1 MNKTISPF
9 KYNGQL
15 KVNSSKSYAQRA
27 FILSLLATDETIIY
41 NSDQSKDVLAIQN
54 CIRQLGAEIIV
65 YEEGLKIIP
74 PPRKKIDSVS
84 LNVGESG
91 LALRMLGI
99 VATLFSSTVY
109 LSGKG
114 SILNRSQKQLID
126 ILEQLGL
133 SVTHQNYKLPLLI
146 KGQISNQNL
155 VIDASEGSQVI
166 SGLLI
171 SLPLLNNPSTL
182 NLVNITSRPYLEMTC
197 EIMSDFGIPIS
208 TDFDTKITIEAN
220 QFYQSNSYS
229 IEGDWSGA
237 ANHLVGA
244 AISGS
249 VKLIGL
255 NSKSKQ
261 ADALILSVLN
271 EFGAIIRIDNSA
283 EGREFIQLHESDIK
297 NPFKI
302 DLTDAPDLFPILS
315 VLACAAKGKST
326 ISGTNRLLN
335 KESNRLEAISEM
347 LKSFSVEFEVGN
359 NSISIQ
365 GTGKIIPNQ
374 IINTYSDHRI
384 AMAAT
389 IATCLS
395 DIPIE
400 LNDINC
406 VKKSYT
412 NFFKDT
418 EKVKYHN

>member
-9 KYNGQL
+9 KYQGQL
-15 KVNSSKSYAQRA
+15 NVNSSKSYAQRA
-27 FILSLLATDETIIY
+27 FILGLLSNEETIIY
-41 NSDQSKDVLAIQN
+41 NVDQSKDVLAIQN

-65 YEEGLKIIP
+65 LEEGIKIIP
-74 PPRKKIDSVS
+74 PFRKQMESVS

-99 VATLFSSTVY
+99 IATLFSSTVY
-109 LSGKG
+109 LSGEG

-133 SVTHQNYKLPLLI
+133 SITHQNYKLPLLI
-146 KGQISNQNL
+146 KGQITNQNL
-155 VIDASEGSQVI
+155 VIDANEGSQVI

-182 NLVNITSRPYLEMTC
+182 KLVNITSRPYLEMTC

-220 QFYQSNSYS
+220 QLYQSNSYT

-249 VKLIGL
+249 IKLKGL

-261 ADALILSVLN
+261 ADALILSVLQ
-271 EFGAIIRIDNSA
+271 EFGAIIRIDNST
-283 EGREFIQLHESDIK
+283 EGREFIQVQESDIK
-297 NPFKI
+297 RPFKI
-302 DLTDAPDLFPILS
+302 DLTNAPDLFPLLS
-315 VLACAAKGKST
+315 ILACAAKGKST
-326 ISGTNRLLN
+326 IIGTNRLLN

-365 GTGKIIPNQ
+365 GTGIISPIKKIDTFN
-374 IINTYSDHRI
+374 DHRI

-389 IATCLS
+389 IGASITS
-395 DIPIE
+395 SSIE
-400 LNDINC
+400 LNEIEC
-406 VKKSYT
+406 IEKSYP
-412 NFFKDT
+412 NFFFDI
-418 EKVKYHN
+418 EKAIN

>member
-9 KYNGQL
+9 KYQGQL
-15 KVNSSKSYAQRA
+15 KVNSSKSNAQRA

-41 NSDQSKDVLAIQN
+41 NSDESKDVLAIQN

-65 YEEGLKIIP
+65 LKEGLKIIRP
-74 PPRKKIDSVS
+74 SKNKLDSVS

-109 LSGKG
+109 LSGEG

-133 SVTHQNYKLPLLI
+133 TVTHQNYKLPLQI

-182 NLVNITSRPYLEMTC
+182 KLVNITSRPYLEMTS
-197 EIMSDFGIPIS
+197 EIMSVFGIPIS
-208 TDFDTKITIEAN
+208 KDFDTKITIEGN
-220 QFYQSNSYS
+220 QIYQANSYT

-249 VKLIGL
+249 IELVGL
-255 NSKSKQ
+255 NSRSKQ
-261 ADALILSVLN
+261 ADAIILFILKH
-271 EFGAIIRIDNSA
+271 FGAEIIINTSA
-283 EGREFIQLHESDIK
+283 EGIEIISVYESGLK
-297 NPFKI
+297 SPFTF

-335 KESNRLEAISEM
+335 KESNRLEAISAM

-365 GTGKIIPNQ
+365 GTGIISPIKKIDTFN
-374 IINTYSDHRI
+374 DHRI

-389 IATCLS
+389 IGASITS
-395 DIPIE
+395 SSIE
-400 LNDINC
+400 LNEIECIN
-406 VKKSYT
+406 KSYPK
-412 NFFKDT
+412 FFEDI
-418 EKVKYHN
+418 ENLS

>member
-9 KYNGQL
+9 KYQGQL

-27 FILSLLATDETIIY
+27 FILSLLAKDETIIY

-65 YEEGLKIIP
+65 LEEGIKIIP
-74 PPRKKIDSVS
+74 PSRKQLESVS

-109 LSGKG
+109 LSGEG

-133 SVTHQNYKLPLLI
+133 SVTHQNYKLPLQI

-171 SLPLLNNPSTL
+171 SLPLLNNSSTIK
-182 NLVNITSRPYLEMTC
+182 LVNITSRPYLEMTC
-197 EIMSDFGIPIS
+197 EIMSYFGIPIS
-208 TDFDTKITIEAN
+208 TDFDTNITIEGN
-220 QFYQSNSYS
+220 QFYQANSYI

-244 AISGS
+244 AISGR

-261 ADALILSVLN
+261 ADAKILAILN
-271 EFGAIIRIDNSA
+271 EFGAEINVVKTKDNQEIITVSQGIS
-283 EGREFIQLHESDIK
+283 K
-297 NPFKI
+297 KPFAF
-302 DLTDAPDLFPILS
+302 DVTDAPDLFPILS
-315 VLACAAKGKST
+315 ILAAAAVGKSKIT
-326 ISGTNRLLN
+326 GTNRLLN
-335 KESNRLEAISEM
+335 KESNRLESVSEL
-347 LKSFSVEFEVGN
+347 LKNFSVPFKLYKNVIE
-359 NSISIQ
+359 IH
-365 GTGKIIPNQ
+365 GTGKIYPIA
-374 IINTYSDHRI
+374 IVDTYNDHRI

-389 IATCLS
+389 IGACFVKEEIDLNE
-395 DIPIE
+395 IE
-400 LNDINC
+400 C
-406 VKKSYT
+406 VNKSYP
-412 NFFKDT
+412 NFFNDLGI
-418 EKVKYHN
+418 

>member
-1 MNKTISPF
+1 MNKIISPF
-9 KYNGQL
+9 KYEGRL

-65 YEEGLKIIP
+65 LEEGLKVIP
-74 PPRKKIDSVS
+74 PSRRQLESVS

-99 VATLFSSTVY
+99 VSTLFSSSVY
-109 LSGKG
+109 LSGEG

-133 SVTHQNYKLPLLI
+133 SVSHQNYKLPLQI

-171 SLPLLNNPSTL
+171 SLPLLDNSSIVKL
-182 NLVNITSRPYLEMTC
+182 ANITSRPYLKMTC

-208 TDFDTKITIEAN
+208 TDFDTKLTIEGN
-220 QFYQSNSYS
+220 QIYQINSYT

-261 ADALILSVLN
+261 ADALILSVLK
-271 EFGAIIRIDNSA
+271 EFGAIIRIDNSI
-283 EGREFIQLHESDIK
+283 EGREIIHVKESEIK
-297 NPFKI
+297 RPFKI
-302 DLTDAPDLFPILS
+302 DLTDAPDLFPILT
-315 VLACAAKGKST
+315 VLACAAKGKSIIT
-326 ISGTNRLLN
+326 GTNRLLN
-335 KESNRLEAISEM
+335 KESNRLEAISVM
-347 LKSFSVEFEVGN
+347 LKSFSAAFEVEN

-374 IINTYSDHRI
+374 IINTYNDHRI

-395 DIPIE
+395 DIPVE

-406 VKKSYT
+406 VKKSYPD
-412 NFFKDT
+412 FFIDI
-418 EKVKYHN
+418 EKVKS

>member
-9 KYNGQL
+9 KYQGQL
-15 KVNSSKSYAQRA
+15 NVNSSKSYAQRA
-27 FILSLLATDETIIY
+27 FILGLLSNEETIIY
-41 NSDQSKDVLAIQN
+41 NVDQSKDVLAIQN

-65 YEEGLKIIP
+65 LEEGIKIIP
-74 PPRKKIDSVS
+74 PFRKQLESVS

-99 VATLFSSTVY
+99 IATLFSSTVY
-109 LSGKG
+109 LSGEG

-133 SVTHQNYKLPLLI
+133 SITHQNYKLPLLI
-146 KGQISNQNL
+146 KGQITNQNL
-155 VIDASEGSQVI
+155 VIDANEGSQVI

-182 NLVNITSRPYLEMTC
+182 KLVNITSRPYLEMTC

-220 QFYQSNSYS
+220 QLYQSNSYT

-249 VKLIGL
+249 VKLKGL

-261 ADALILSVLN
+261 ADALVLSVLN
-271 EFGAIIRIDNSA
+271 EFGAIIRIDNST
-283 EGREFIQLHESDIK
+283 EGREIIQVQESEIK
-297 NPFKI
+297 RPFKI

-315 VLACAAKGKST
+315 ILACAAKGKST

-335 KESNRLEAISEM
+335 KESNRLEAISAM
-347 LKSFSVEFEVGN
+347 LKSFSIEFEVGN

-365 GTGKIIPNQ
+365 GTGIISP
-374 IINTYSDHRI
+374 INTIDTFNDHRI

-389 IATCLS
+389 VASCLS
-395 DIPIE
+395 FTPLYLNEIE
-400 LNDINC
+400 CIEKSYPNFFNDI
-406 VKKSYT
+406 
-412 NFFKDT
+412 
-418 EKVKYHN
+418 EKAKN

>member
-9 KYNGQL
+9 KYQGQL

-41 NSDQSKDVLAIQN
+41 NSDESKDVLAIQN

-65 YEEGLKIIP
+65 LKEGLKIIP
-74 PPRKKIDSVS
+74 PSKNKLDSVS

-109 LSGKG
+109 LSGEG

-133 SVTHQNYKLPLLI
+133 TVTHQNYKLPLQI

-182 NLVNITSRPYLEMTC
+182 KLVNITSRPYLEMTS
-197 EIMSDFGIPIS
+197 EIMSVFGIPIS
-208 TDFDTKITIEAN
+208 KDFDTKITIEGN
-220 QFYQSNSYS
+220 QIYQANSYT

-249 VKLIGL
+249 IELVGL
-255 NSKSKQ
+255 NSRSKQ
-261 ADALILSVLN
+261 ADAIILFILKQY
-271 EFGAIIRIDNSA
+271 GAEIIINTSA
-283 EGREFIQLHESDIK
+283 EGIEIISVYESGLK
-297 NPFKI
+297 SPFTF

-335 KESNRLEAISEM
+335 KESNRLEAISAM

-365 GTGKIIPNQ
+365 GTGIISPIKKIDTFN
-374 IINTYSDHRI
+374 DHRI

-389 IATCLS
+389 IGASITS
-395 DIPIE
+395 SSIE
-400 LNDINC
+400 LNEIECIN
-406 VKKSYT
+406 KSYPK
-412 NFFKDT
+412 FFEDI
-418 EKVKYHN
+418 ENLS

>member
-9 KYNGQL
+9 KYQGQL
-15 KVNSSKSYAQRA
+15 KANSSKSYAQRA
-27 FILSLLATDETIIY
+27 FILSVLATDETTIY

-65 YEEGLKIIP
+65 LKEGLKIIP
-74 PPRKKIDSVS
+74 PTRKKLESVS

-99 VATLFSSTVY
+99 IATLFSSTIH
-109 LSGKG
+109 LTGEG
-114 SILNRSQKQLID
+114 SILNRSQKQLIE

-133 SVTHQNYKLPLLI
+133 SVTHQNYKLPIQI

-155 VIDASEGSQVI
+155 VIDAREGSQVV

-171 SLPLLNNPSTL
+171 SLPLLNKPSTIK
-182 NLVNITSRPYLEMTC
+182 LVNITSRPYLEMTC
-197 EIMSDFGIPIS
+197 EIMSNFGVTIS

-220 QFYQSNSYS
+220 QFYQSNSYT

-237 ANHLVGA
+237 ANHLVGS

-249 VKLIGL
+249 IELVGL

-261 ADALILSVLN
+261 ADELILTVLK

-283 EGREFIQLHESDIK
+283 EGKEIIQVQESHLK
-297 NPFKI
+297 RPFKI
-302 DLTDAPDLFPILS
+302 DLTNAPDLFPILS
-315 VLACAAKGKST
+315 ILACAANGKST
-326 ISGTNRLLN
+326 IVGTNRLVN
-335 KESNRLEAISEM
+335 KESNRLEAISEI
-347 LKSFSVEFEVGN
+347 LKSFFVEFEVGN

-365 GTGKIIPNQ
+365 GTGKIIPIQAIDSYN
-374 IINTYSDHRI
+374 DHRI

-389 IATCLS
+389 IGALISDTAIVINNVDCIQKSYPDFFS
-395 DIPIE
+395 DIEKI
-400 LNDINC
+400 
-406 VKKSYT
+406 KS
-412 NFFKDT
+412 
-418 EKVKYHN
+418 

>member
-9 KYNGQL
+9 KYQGQL
-15 KVNSSKSYAQRA
+15 NVNSSKSYAQRA
-27 FILSLLATDETIIY
+27 FILGLLSYEETIIY
-41 NSDQSKDVLAIQN
+41 NVDQSKDVLAIQN

-65 YEEGLKIIP
+65 LEEGIKVIP
-74 PPRKKIDSVS
+74 PSRKQLESVS

-99 VATLFSSTVY
+99 IATLFSSTVY
-109 LSGKG
+109 LSGEG

-155 VIDASEGSQVI
+155 VIDANEGSQVI

-171 SLPLLNNPSTL
+171 SLPLLNYPSTL
-182 NLVNITSRPYLEMTC
+182 KLVNITSRPYLEMTC
-197 EIMSDFGIPIS
+197 DIMSDFGIPIS

-220 QFYQSNSYS
+220 QLYQSNSYT

-261 ADALILSVLN
+261 ADALVLSVLN
-271 EFGAIIRIDNSA
+271 EFGAIIRIDNST
-283 EGREFIQLHESDIK
+283 EGREIIQVQESDIK
-297 NPFKI
+297 RPFKI

-315 VLACAAKGKST
+315 ILACAAKGKST

-335 KESNRLEAISEM
+335 KESNRLEAISAM
-347 LKSFSVEFEVGN
+347 LKSFLIEFEVGN

-365 GTGKIIPNQ
+365 GTGIISP
-374 IINTYSDHRI
+374 INTIDTFNDHRI

-389 IATCLS
+389 VASCLS
-395 DIPIE
+395 FTSLYLNEIE
-400 LNDINC
+400 CIE
-406 VKKSYT
+406 KSYP
-412 NFFKDT
+412 NFFFDI
-418 EKVKYHN
+418 EKAIN

>member
-9 KYNGQL
+9 KYQGQL

-27 FILSLLATDETIIY
+27 FILSLLAKDETIIY

-65 YEEGLKIIP
+65 LEEGLKIIP
-74 PPRKKIDSVS
+74 PSRKQLESVS

-109 LSGKG
+109 LTGEG
-114 SILNRSQKQLID
+114 SILNRSQKQLIE

-155 VIDASEGSQVI
+155 VIDTNEGSQVI

-171 SLPLLNNPSTL
+171 SLPLLNNPSTIK
-182 NLVNITSRPYLEMTC
+182 LVNITSRPYLEMTC

-208 TDFDTKITIEAN
+208 TDFDTNITIEGN
-220 QFYQSNSYS
+220 QFYQANSYR

-237 ANHLVGA
+237 ANHLIGA

-255 NSKSKQ
+255 NSKTKQ
-261 ADALILSVLN
+261 ADALVLSVLN
-271 EFGAIIRIDNSA
+271 EFGAFIGIDYLA
-283 EGREFIQLHESDIK
+283 EGEVSFQVKESEIK
-297 NPFKI
+297 KPFKV

-315 VLACAAKGKST
+315 ILACAAKGKS
-326 ISGTNRLLN
+326 IIIGTNRLLN
-335 KESNRLEAISEM
+335 KESNRLEAISAM

-365 GTGKIIPNQ
+365 GTGIISPIKQ
-374 IINTYSDHRI
+374 IDTFNDHRI

-389 IATCLS
+389 IGASITS
-395 DIPIE
+395 SSIE
-400 LNDINC
+400 LNEIECIN
-406 VKKSYT
+406 KSYPK
-412 NFFKDT
+412 FFEDL
-418 EKVKYHN
+418 ENLS